1 MKRFENKPTGI
12 INSSDL
18 KTVKGQLV
26 YWTMFG
32 VLVLT
37 CAICVI
43 PTIWVLFTG
52 FKDTQEIYS
61 SMSFFPEN
69 LTWSGAKESFLMA
82 IKVMDF
88 GRMSLNTLILSIGA
102 VLFSLVFTG
111 LGGYVLSRLKPT
123 GTKLIFALM
132 VWTMMMPEQIRTVP
146 LFISWLDFPFV
157 AKIPGEVSL
166 MNTYW
171 PMWLGYAASTFNIIL
186 FKNHFDSIPMSYV
199 EAARLD
205 GCGNSRIFFNI
216 MIPLSVPIIIYV
228 SIMVMKESWSSFFT
242 SYLVLS
248 DKRMQ
253 TLPVRIYTLSTD
265 STVKMNT
272 YMLCLI
278 LSSLPMFIMFIF
290 FQKHIIGG
298 VNVGGVKG

>member
-1 MKRFENKPTGI
+1 MKRFENKQTGI
-12 INSSDL
+12 IHSSDL

-32 VLVLT
+32 ILIFV
-37 CAICVI
+37 CALCVI
-43 PTIWVLFTG
+43 PAIWVLLTG

-61 SMSFFPEN
+61 SMSFFPKN
-69 LTWSGAKESFLMA
+69 LTWNSAKESLSTA

-88 GRMSLNTLILSIGA
+88 WQMSWNTLVESIGE

-111 LGGYVLSRLKPT
+111 LAGYVLSRLKPT
-123 GTKLIFALM
+123 GTKVIFALM
-132 VWTMMMPEQIRTVP
+132 VWTMMMPAQIRTVP

-157 AKIPGEVSL
+157 AEIPGEVSL

-171 PMWLGYAASTFNIIL
+171 PMWLSAAANTFNIIL
-186 FKNHFDSIPMSYV
+186 FKNHFDSIPMALV
-199 EAARLD
+199 EAAKLD

-216 MIPLSVPIIIYV
+216 MVPLSMPIIIYI
-228 SIMVMKESWSSFFT
+228 SIMVMKEAWSSFFT
-242 SYLVLS
+242 GFLVLS
-248 DKRMQ
+248 DKHMQ

-265 STVKMNT
+265 LTVKMNT

-298 VNVGGVKG
+298 VNIGGVKG